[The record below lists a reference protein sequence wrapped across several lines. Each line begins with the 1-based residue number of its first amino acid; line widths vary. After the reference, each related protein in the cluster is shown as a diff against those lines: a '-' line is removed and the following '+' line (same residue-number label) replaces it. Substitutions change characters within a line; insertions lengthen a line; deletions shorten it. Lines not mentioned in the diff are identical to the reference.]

1 MQRNIEAQ
9 LMQVYRYC
17 TPNPSGTTCDY
28 RNFIHS
34 TLLCT
39 TNGRINLIAP
49 RFALIN
55 SPPNQAPIGH
65 ETLREHAP
73 AVALW
78 QWVRLRL

>member
-34 TLLCT
+34 ALLGA
-39 TNGRINLIAP
+39 TNFRTELTAQES
-49 RFALIN
+49 ALIN
-55 SPPNQAPIGH
+55 SPPNQAPIRH
-65 ETLREHAP
+65 EILRALVP